1 MVSEAFSAD
10 TTSYLSWRGNKTLA
24 RFDFFFLSLNTDIG
38 RYQSQ
43 VYSKRCAQLLAL
55 NNEETKWYYIW
66 HAECIER
73 KNTIPNHKIVYLIY
87 KPSNK
92 QRYEHNSMYKTCLHS
107 RGLFY
112 WKLIHNTQVIVMSL
126 SIEIDHTHIATSH

>member
-10 TTSYLSWRGNKTLA
+10 TTSYWRGDKHSLVW
-24 RFDFFFLSLNTDIG
+24 FFPPLNTDIG
-38 RYQSQ
+38 GYQSQ
-43 VYSKRCAQLLAL
+43 VYCKWCAQLLAL
-55 NNEETKWYYIW
+55 NIEETKWYYTW

-73 KNTIPNHKIVYLIY
+73 KNTIPNHEIVYLIY

-126 SIEIDHTHIATSH
+126 SIEIDNTHIATSH

>member
-1 MVSEAFSAD
+1 MASEAFSAD
-10 TTSYLSWRGNKTLA
+10 TTSYLSWRGDKHSLVMI
-24 RFDFFFLSLNTDIG
+24 FFLSLNTDIG

-55 NNEETKWYYIW
+55 NIEETKWYYIW

-73 KNTIPNHKIVYLIY
+73 KNTIPNHKNVYLIY

-92 QRYEHNSMYKTCLHS
+92 QQYEHNSMYKTCLHS